1 MEGKLMITFILGG
14 ARSGK
19 SRRAQSLAEANA
31 GELIFIATAQ
41 AFDDEMTERIARH
54 RGDRDHRWR
63 TVESPLTLAAV
74 IEENAKTGRVL
85 LVDCLT
91 LWMSNLLLHGSEAE
105 PASDELVKTL
115 AAAPCPI
122 FVVSNEVGLGIVPEN
137 ALARQFRD
145 EIGCLHQRVAA
156 IADRVEWMAAGLV
169 LRMK

>member
-1 MEGKLMITFILGG
+1 MITFILGG

-19 SRRAQSLAEANA
+19 SRRAQQLAEANA

-63 TVESPLTLAAV
+63 TVEASLALVAA
-74 IEENAKTGRVL
+74 IDENARADRVL
-85 LVDCLT
+85 LIDCLT
-91 LWMSNLLLHGSEAE
+91 LWMSNLLLGGIEVG
-105 PASDELVKTL
+105 PAVDELMKTL
-115 AAAPCPI
+115 AGAPCPI
-122 FVVSNEVGLGIVPEN
+122 FVVSNEVGLGIVPDN
-137 ALARQFRD
+137 ALARKFRD